1 MAGAQAETRNIVLIG
16 YRGCGKSTVG
26 RLLAERLGWQ
36 HIDTD
41 QLLRQRLN
49 RSIAEVFSCEGERF
63 FREVESEVIAELAPA
78 QPAVISVGAGAVVSE
93 HNRKRLCGLGCIVWL
108 RASVPELHRR
118 ITSDQESAST
128 RPPLS
133 DADPLA
139 EINATLAARASY
151 YEQLAEVRIDTTDVP
166 PERVATMIL
175 QQLQS

>member
-1 MAGAQAETRNIVLIG
+1 MGGAKSETRNVVLIG

-26 RLLAERLGWQ
+26 RLLAERRGWP

-41 QLLRQRLN
+41 QLIQQRLN

-63 FREVESEVIAELAPA
+63 FREVESEVIAELAPTG
-78 QPAVISVGAGAVVSE
+78 PAVISVGGGAVVSE
-93 HNRKRLCGLGCIVWL
+93 HNRKRLCGLGRIVWL
-108 RASVPELHRR
+108 RAPARELHRR
-118 ITSDQESAST
+118 ITSDQESTAT

-139 EINATLAARASY
+139 EINAILAARASY
-151 YEQLAEVRIDTTDVP
+151 YEQLAEIQIDTADVQ
-166 PERVATMIL
+166 PERVATMIQ

>member
-1 MAGAQAETRNIVLIG
+1 MGGAQSETRNIVLIG

-41 QLLRQRLN
+41 QLIQQRLD

-63 FREVESEVIAELAPA
+63 FREVESEVIAELAPTA
-78 QPAVISVGAGAVVSE
+78 PAVLSVGGGSVVSE
-93 HNRKRLCGLGCIVWL
+93 HNRKRLCGLGCVVWL
-108 RASVPELHRR
+108 RASERELHRR
-118 ITSDQESAST
+118 ITSDPASAST

-133 DADPLA
+133 DADPIA
-139 EINATLAARASY
+139 EIKATLTARASY
-151 YEQLAEVRIDTTDVP
+151 YEQLAEVRIDSTDLP